1 MRRLLFVLLCLF
13 AFTGMAQ
20 EGSVAYPSE
29 KECVPMAQEIS
40 LIPQPAKICVNEGK
54 FLFRGKVAICYPEIK
69 DREIK
74 AVADNFVDEFK
85 KATGIKLK
93 KTTPKKK
100 KVLGKA
106 VTVYDKKADAHIVMH
121 VDNSM
126 GGEAYKLSV
135 APKRIDIT
143 AAKPAGF
150 FYAFQTLK
158 QLMPR
163 NVMAGVYTDCFTM
176 ELGLHDCLPTEYPV
190 PCVEIEDEPRFGW
203 RGFMLDEGRHFYG
216 KEEIKKILDV
226 MAAYKM
232 NRFHWHLTE
241 DQGWR
246 IEIKKYP
253 KLTEVGAWRNSKVL
267 GWGEVKPDGQLYG
280 GYYTRKDV
288 KEIVDY
294 AKQRFIE
301 IVPEVD
307 IPGHSQAAVASYPEF
322 LACDPEKEHEVWL
335 WQGVSADVIN
345 VANPKAVQFAKDVI
359 DELIEMFPFG
369 YIHLGGDECPTQK
382 WERNSDCQA
391 LLKEI
396 GSENYRDL
404 QIHFYKQL
412 KEHIAQKPA
421 EKQRKLI
428 FWNEVLHGNTAPLG
442 DDITIMAWI
451 GADNAA
457 VDAAK
462 RGMNTILS
470 PQIPYYINRRQ
481 SKLETEPRS
490 QGYGDE
496 TVERVYSY
504 KPMNNVDASLQPKYM
519 GVQANFWTE
528 WVEESE
534 VVEYLML
541 PRLAAVA
548 EAGWS
553 KPERRDYKDFL
564 KRLQGE
570 AVYYRLKGVSY
581 GKHVFEK

>member
-1 MRRLLFVLLCLF
+1 MKKILFALICLF
-13 AFTGMAQ
+13 SLTGI
-20 EGSVAYPSE
+20 
-29 KECVPMAQEIS
+29 AQEIS
-40 LIPQPAKICVNEGK
+40 LIPQPAVMKVNDGK
-54 FLFRGKVAICYPEIK
+54 FLFKGKVVVCYPKIK
-69 DREIK
+69 ESGID
-74 AVADNFVDEFK
+74 AVVENFVKEMNTTTGVKVVKNRLKNGKMLGFDVLKSNK
-85 KATGIKLK
+85 KG
-93 KTTPKKK
+93 
-100 KVLGKA
+100 
-106 VTVYDKKADAHIVMH
+106 DAHIVLSL
-121 VDNSM
+121 DENM
-126 GGEAYKLSV
+126 GAEAYKLSV
-135 APKRIDIT
+135 EPKRIDIT
-143 AAKPAGF
+143 AATAAGF

-163 NVMAGVYTDCFTM
+163 NVMAGVPD
-176 ELGLHDCLPTEYPV
+176 ENVKEWSV
-190 PCVEIEDEPRFGW
+190 PAVFIEDEPRFGW

-253 KLTEVGAWRNSKVL
+253 KLTEVGAWRDSKVL
-267 GWGEVKPDGQLYG
+267 GWGDVKPDGQRYG

-288 KEIVDY
+288 KEIVEY
-294 AKQRFIE
+294 AKKRFIE

-322 LACDPEKEHEVWL
+322 LSCDPENKHEVWL
-335 WQGVSADVIN
+335 WQGVSGDVIN
-345 VANPKAVQFAKDVI
+345 VANPKAVQFAKDVV
-359 DELIEMFPFG
+359 DELIELFPFG
-369 YIHLGGDECPTQK
+369 YIHLGGDECPTGK
-382 WERNSDCQA
+382 WERNAECQA

-396 GSENYRDL
+396 GSTNYRDL
-404 QIHFYKQL
+404 QIHFYRQI

-421 EKQRKLI
+421 DKQRKLI
-428 FWNEVLHGNTAPLG
+428 FWNEVLHGNTEPLG

-451 GADNAA
+451 GADRAA
-457 VDAAK
+457 VDAVK

-481 SKLETEPRS
+481 SKLETEPLS

-504 KPMNNVDASLQPKYM
+504 KPMNDVPAELHPKYM

-528 WVEESE
+528 WVEEPE
-534 VVEYLML
+534 VVQYLML

-548 EAGWS
+548 EAGWTPAE
-553 KPERRDYKDFL
+553 KRDYNDFL
-564 KRLQGE
+564 QRLQGE
-570 AVYYRLKGVSY
+570 AKYYQLKGVDY
-581 GKHVFEK
+581 GKHVFK

>member
-1 MRRLLFVLLCLF
+1 MKKILFALICLF
-13 AFTGMAQ
+13 SLTGI
-20 EGSVAYPSE
+20 
-29 KECVPMAQEIS
+29 AQEIS
-40 LIPQPAKICVNEGK
+40 LIPQPAVMKVNDGK
-54 FLFRGKVAICYPEIK
+54 FLFNGKVVVCYPKIK
-69 DREIK
+69 ESAID
-74 AVADNFVDEFK
+74 AVVENFVKEMNTTTGVKVVKNRLKNGK
-85 KATGIKLK
+85 KLGFDVLK
-93 KTTPKKK
+93 SNKK
-100 KVLGKA
+100 G
-106 VTVYDKKADAHIVMH
+106 DAHIVLSL
-121 VDNSM
+121 DENM
-126 GGEAYKLSV
+126 GAEAYKLSV

-143 AAKPAGF
+143 AATAAGF

-163 NVMAGVYTDCFTM
+163 NVMAGVPD
-176 ELGLHDCLPTEYPV
+176 ENVKEWSVPV
-190 PCVEIEDEPRFGW
+190 VFIEDEPRFGW

-253 KLTEVGAWRNSKVL
+253 KLTEVGAWRDSKVL
-267 GWGEVKPDGQLYG
+267 GWGDVKPDGQRYG

-288 KEIVDY
+288 KEIVEY
-294 AKQRFIE
+294 AKKRFIE

-322 LACDPEKEHEVWL
+322 LSCDPENKHEVWL
-335 WQGVSADVIN
+335 WQGVSGDVIN
-345 VANPKAVQFAKDVI
+345 VANPKAVQFAKDVV
-359 DELIEMFPFG
+359 DELIELFPFG
-369 YIHLGGDECPTQK
+369 YIHLGGDECPTGK
-382 WERNSDCQA
+382 WERNAECQA

-396 GSENYRDL
+396 GSTNYRDL
-404 QIHFYKQL
+404 QIHFYRQI

-421 EKQRKLI
+421 DKQRKLI
-428 FWNEVLHGNTAPLG
+428 FWNEVLHGNTEPLG

-451 GADNAA
+451 GADRAA
-457 VDAAK
+457 VDAAR

-481 SKLETEPRS
+481 SKLETEPLS
-490 QGYGDE
+490 QGHGDE

-504 KPMNNVDASLQPKYM
+504 KPMNDVPAELHPKYM

-528 WVEESE
+528 WVEEPE
-534 VVEYLML
+534 VVQYLML

-548 EAGWS
+548 EAGWTPAE
-553 KPERRDYKDFL
+553 KRDYNDFL
-564 KRLQGE
+564 QRLQGE
-570 AVYYRLKGVSY
+570 AKYYQLKGVDY
-581 GKHVFEK
+581 GKHVFK

>member
-1 MRRLLFVLLCLF
+1 MKKLLFILLCLF
-13 AFTGMAQ
+13 ALTGT
-20 EGSVAYPSE
+20 
-29 KECVPMAQEIS
+29 AQEIS
-40 LIPQPAKICVNEGK
+40 LIPQPARMKVNEGK
-54 FLFRGKVAICYPEIK
+54 FLFRGKVVLCYPKIK
-69 DREIK
+69 DSGID
-74 AVADNFVDEFK
+74 AVVDNFVDEMK
-85 KATGIKLK
+85 VATGIKIAKDRLK
-93 KTTPKKK
+93 SAKKYGFDVLKNSK
-100 KVLGKA
+100 KG
-106 VTVYDKKADAHIVMH
+106 DAHIVLY
-121 VDNSM
+121 VDEAM
-126 GGEAYKLSV
+126 GDEAYRLYVST
-135 APKRIDIT
+135 KRIDIT

-163 NVMAGVYTDCFTM
+163 NVMAGVPDAAVK
-176 ELGLHDCLPTEYPV
+176 EWGV

-226 MAAYKM
+226 MAVYKM

-253 KLTEVGAWRNSKVL
+253 KLTEVGAWRDSKVL
-267 GWGEVKPDGQLYG
+267 GWGEVKPDGQRYG

-288 KEIVDY
+288 KEIVEY
-294 AKQRFIE
+294 AKERFIE

-322 LACDPEKEHEVWL
+322 LACDPENKHEVWL

-345 VANPKAVQFAKDVI
+345 VANPEAVQFAKDVI
-359 DELIEMFPFG
+359 DELTEMFPFG
-369 YIHLGGDECPTQK
+369 YIHLGGDECPTSK
-382 WERNSDCQA
+382 WERNSECQA

-396 GSENYRDL
+396 GSTNYRDL

-421 EKQRKLI
+421 DKQRKLI

-451 GADNAA
+451 GADRAA

-490 QGYGDE
+490 QGHGDE

-504 KPMNNVDASLQPKYM
+504 KPMNGVDAELQPKYM

-528 WVEESE
+528 WVEEPS
-534 VVEYLML
+534 VVQYLML

-548 EAGWS
+548 EAGWT
-553 KPERRDYKDFL
+553 PAERRDYNDFV
-564 KRLQGE
+564 RRIQGE
-570 AVYYRLKGVSY
+570 AVYYRLKGVDY
-581 GKHVFEK
+581 GKHIFK